1 MKKIDIE
8 KALKY
13 PNIVKDL
20 SEFTVDMMS
29 NIEVT
34 KCLREAFVQDT
45 DLETSSKKLIQAIES
60 YKKNLLKKSRRVTI
74 STDKDTKFID
84 LYEGT
89 HPFERG
95 ALVFYVD
102 IINSKLI
109 SAIVNTVTT
118 HETDR
123 PTYLINYYDDHGM
136 NTTRECEE
144 YSLRSRAL
152 DEDEKTPVAE
162 QTKLWLSEVSW
173 QKENHHI
180 NNKLSKLEEA
190 IKKTEME
197 ITKTDEPSVREQLI
211 TQLNDFKKLKN
222 KLLIDRQQIA
232 DELKRKREI
241 IYSKKAVAAKS
252 DRSSNRSK
260 WSLYDIKPSTGG
272 RNRRTKKAHYYSK
285 RRRTR
290 HYRSKRVRSK

>member
-1 MKKIDIE
+1 MKKIDIGQSL
-8 KALKY
+8 AN
-13 PNIVKDL
+13 PNVARAL
-20 SEFTVDMMS
+20 SEFTVGMMNNS
-29 NIEVT
+29 DVT
-34 KCLREAFVQDT
+34 KILREAIGQDKE
-45 DLETSSKKLIQAIES
+45 LENSSKKLIQAIES
-60 YKKNLLKKSRRVTI
+60 YNKKLLKKSRRVTI
-74 STDKDTKFID
+74 STDKDTKFIYPD

-95 ALVFYVD
+95 AMVFYVD

-109 SAIVNTVTT
+109 SAIVNKVTT

-123 PTYLINYYDDHGM
+123 PTYLINYDDDHGM

-144 YSLRSRAL
+144 YSLRSRFPG
-152 DEDEKTPVAE
+152 EDEKTPVAE
-162 QTKLWLSEVSW
+162 QTKLWLAEVSW
-173 QKENHHI
+173 QKENHDI

-190 IKKTEME
+190 IKKTE
-197 ITKTDEPSVREQLI
+197 ITKTDEPSVREQII

-252 DRSSNRSK
+252 ERRSNRSK
-260 WSLYDIKPSTGG
+260 WSLDDIKPSMGG